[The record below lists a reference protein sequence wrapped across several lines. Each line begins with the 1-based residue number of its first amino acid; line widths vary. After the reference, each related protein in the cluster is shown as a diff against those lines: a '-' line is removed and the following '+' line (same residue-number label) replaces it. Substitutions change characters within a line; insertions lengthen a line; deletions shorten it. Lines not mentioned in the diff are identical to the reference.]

1 MSRHWHQEGIRIM
14 STKAARVRA
23 TGSPIYVI
31 AGFLGSGKTTLL
43 KRALAHELDRGVKP
57 AVLMNEFGQVD
68 VDGAVLHEHPR
79 SKDIQL
85 QSLLSGCICCDL
97 SGEFSD
103 KVWHLVRHSGGAPVF
118 IETTGLA
125 DTGQVVTGVERA
137 LSSDAQIGV
146 AAHLASVI
154 VLVDAPRFLK
164 LGAYWPAADRH
175 LCQAD
180 TIILNKLDQIAPDQ
194 APVVEQRIR
203 AANPTARVLRAVHAD
218 VKVPQLLN
226 AAPARRAPV
235 VTDGVIKDSAVGYQS
250 GSFRLTFPVDPA
262 RMEAWLKRYARSV
275 VRLKGFIRVAGKTGF
290 HEVQWILGSF
300 SVTPYIGRRQSHAK
314 IVLIG
319 RRVAWQRFLE
329 GLEHCLV
336 RPRRRVVRRR
346 PAGKRVSQ

>member
-1 MSRHWHQEGIRIM
+1 MSM
-14 STKAARVRA
+14 ATKPVRR
-23 TGSPIYVI
+23 TSSVTPIFII

-57 AVLMNEFGQVD
+57 AVLMNEFGEVD
-68 VDGAVLHEHPR
+68 VDGAALCEHPR
-79 SKDIQL
+79 AKDIEL
-85 QSLLSGCICCDL
+85 QAMLSGCICCDL
-97 SGEFSD
+97 SGEFSE
-103 KVWHLVRHSGGAPVF
+103 KVEHLIGKSKGAPLF

-125 DTGQVVTGVERA
+125 DTGQVVMGVENA
-137 LSSDAQIGV
+137 LAAPSAQNVRGT
-146 AAHLASVI
+146 LASVI
-154 VLVDAPRFLK
+154 VMVDAPRFLK

-180 TIILNKLDQIAPDQ
+180 TIILNKLDQIASDQ

-235 VTDGVIKDSAVGYQS
+235 ATDGVIKDSAAGYQS
-250 GSFRLTFPVDPA
+250 GSFRLTLPVDPA
-262 RMEAWLKRYARSV
+262 RMEAWLKRYAQSV

-300 SVTPYIGRRQSHAK
+300 SVTPYIGRRQFHAK
-314 IVLIG
+314 IVVIG
-319 RRVAWQRFLE
+319 RRVSWQRFLE

-336 RPRRRVVRRR
+336 RPKRRTTRWRR
-346 PAGKRVSQ
+346 AGKKVSR